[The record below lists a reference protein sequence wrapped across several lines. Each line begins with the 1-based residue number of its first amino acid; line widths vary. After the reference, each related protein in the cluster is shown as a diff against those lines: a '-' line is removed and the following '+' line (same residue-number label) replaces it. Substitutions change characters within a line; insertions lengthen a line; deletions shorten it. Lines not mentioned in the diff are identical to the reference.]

1 MRSRFDE
8 QLGLLNT
15 ELVRMGSLCEEAIAI
30 AAKAL
35 MQCDAE
41 LAKKIKPIERDIDTK
56 ERDIENL
63 SMKMLLHQQPVAK
76 DLRSISSAMKMIT
89 DMERIGDQAA
99 DIAEIIGFLG
109 EKRTDEFELIY
120 DLARASIDMV
130 TQSIDA
136 FVKRDVEIAQ
146 SVIKSDDIVDNTF
159 SQVKKALTLMIKDK
173 PDEGEY
179 ALDVLMIAK
188 YFERIGDHAV
198 NVAEWVEY
206 SVTGNYKGE
215 QGI

>member
-8 QLGLLNT
+8 QLELLNT
-15 ELVRMGSLCEEAIAI
+15 ELVRMGSLCEEAIAL

-35 MQCDAE
+35 MQGDAE
-41 LAKKIKPIERDIDTK
+41 LAQRIKPIERDIDAK

-99 DIAEIIGFLG
+99 DIGEIIGFLG
-109 EKRTDEFELIY
+109 DKRTDEFELIC
-120 DLARASIDMV
+120 DMARASIGMV
-130 TQSIDA
+130 TKSIDA
-136 FVKRDVEIAQ
+136 FVKRDVEIAE

-159 SQVKKALTLMIKDK
+159 TQVKKALTLMIKNN
-173 PDEGEY
+173 PDDGEY
-179 ALDVLMIAK
+179 ALDLLMIAK

-206 SVTGNYKGE
+206 SVSGIYKGE
-215 QGI
+215 QSI

>member
-8 QLGLLNT
+8 QLELLNT
-15 ELVRMGSLCEEAIAI
+15 ELVRMGSLCEEAIAL

-41 LAKKIKPIERDIDTK
+41 LAKGIKPIERDIDAK

-99 DIAEIIGFLG
+99 DIAEIIGFL
-109 EKRTDEFELIY
+109 EDKRTDEFELICNM
-120 DLARASIDMV
+120 AQASIGMV
-130 TQSIDA
+130 TKSIDA

-146 SVIKSDDIVDNTF
+146 SVIKSDDTVDNIF
-159 SQVKKALTLMIKDK
+159 SQVKNALTLMIKNN
-173 PDEGEY
+173 PDDGEY
-179 ALDVLMIAK
+179 ALDLLMIAK

-206 SVTGNYKGE
+206 SVTGVYKGE
-215 QGI
+215 QSI